1 MATGS
6 PARSSISNLE
16 WRDAA
21 EHEAG
26 HMAAAIS
33 KEGLPYDV
41 NAEIVVQAKD
51 EHTGYGTLCANRSIQ

>member
-1 MATGS
+1 
-6 PARSSISNLE
+6 
-16 WRDAA
+16 
-21 EHEAG
+21 
-26 HMAAAIS
+26 MAAAIS